1 MNPTVR
7 LERADA
13 VPQDARVRD
22 FDELDS
28 DAQHALPGAVDGD
41 PVTLDSPTALED
53 GEIVKYTGYYR
64 ISVAE

>member
-7 LERADA
+7 LERADG

-28 DAQHALPGAVDGD
+28 DVQHALPGAVDGD
-41 PVTLDSPTALED
+41 PVTLDAPTTLED